1 MFLRL
6 FLLLTLIGH
15 VGEDARDGSKL
26 GGKGMANV
34 LFLVFLLGVV
44 VVIGLVVIMI
54 MAMDGQFLND
64 HLRPLT

>member
-15 VGEDARDGSKL
+15 LGEDARDGSRL
-26 GGKGMANV
+26 GGKGFANV
-34 LFLVFLLGVV
+34 LYLVFLLGVV
-44 VVIGLVVIMI
+44 VVVALVVIMI
-54 MAMDGQFLND
+54 MALDGQFLND

>member
-15 VGEDARDGSKL
+15 MGEGARDGSHL
-26 GGKGMANV
+26 GGKGFANV

-44 VVIGLVVIMI
+44 VVVALVVVMI
-54 MAMDGQFLND
+54 MALDGQFLND